1 MNNSYDED
9 SDKEDKEREAK
20 ILVLKRIRRAS
31 DIVEQRVEEALAVTG
46 LSLSK
51 YVALDRLIKA
61 GEPLLLTRLAE
72 QLLCVKSNITQ
83 LVDRL
88 EAEGLVERKD
98 DPEDRRSVL
107 AVITDKGRSRYE
119 AGDRVLTEA
128 VEGLLKSFSD
138 EEKELIV
145 SLLGRFESG

>member
-1 MNNSYDED
+1 MNNPCDKD
-9 SDKEDKEREAK
+9 SDKDREAK

-61 GEPLLLTRLAE
+61 GAPILLTRLAQE
-72 QLLCVKSNITQ
+72 LLCVKSNITQ

-88 EAEGLVERKD
+88 EADGLVERKD
-98 DPEDRRSVL
+98 CPEDRRSVL

-119 AGDRVLTEA
+119 EGDRALTKI
-128 VEGLLKSFSD
+128 VEELLKPFSD
-138 EEKELIV
+138 EERGLII
-145 SLLGRFESG
+145 SLLGRFENG